1 MSTPQNTPQ
10 FGFLQHR
17 VGDVIKSRYEVLDH
31 LGGGNFGSVY
41 RVRDRVVGNILA
53 CKEMHVLNHP
63 DTLVDERQL
72 ALDLFKREALNLA
85 TLRHPHIPAA
95 YFEVESGAWRICP
108 RCGLDYQDEDVCP
121 LHGATLL
128 DVDERFYLM
137 MDFIDGATLE
147 DLAVEYSKQRGRPL
161 PEADCVEW
169 IAQVASAL
177 RSLHLLGV
185 VHRDVKPDNIKI
197 RVGDGAAIL
206 LDFGLTKKVEEAGLY
221 GTVRQT
227 GTGRLGTP
235 GYAPPDS
242 TEQQS
247 PEARSDIYALGMT
260 LLRLLTARDPQDADD
275 LHDLKTHAPRYFNA
289 RISPEVEAII
299 QKSTAHKAGNRYV
312 NVDELLTELNEMR
325 VDETSST
332 RVPPFTFADGF
343 KVRNTN
349 DLTRA
354 VETYPNEA
362 QNYLWNGMFGEWLQ
376 AQGLAAPA
384 TSAQNAIARFPQNP
398 QRALEIF
405 RRALQTGKL
414 RDDSVLPKLKIEP
427 PLLNFGS
434 IPSGDKRILQLRVL
448 NVGAGLSWGTIEI
461 EGAKGSN
468 ANVSR
473 PTLPGLIAPAGW
485 EGNDENLSIEIDTS
499 ASPLGGHSGA
509 ILLKTE
515 DVVMRVAV
523 SYTVQPLQLHLVP
536 PTLDFGDV
544 PLGTKRALSLTV
556 RKSGERK
563 TDGEPRGLIYRGD
576 LENIDAPER
585 FSSEDPFDITI
596 DATSRNAVAQGY
608 SGVLHLDTNGGRLR
622 IPIRYRIA
630 MPTSRALLL
639 LILPIIVGALSFGA
653 LRLLY
658 GVLEPSFATRWL
670 LDENGV
676 KDFEVRAWG
685 MLFVGAT
692 LGLVGG
698 ARLAFVRR
706 VDSFWQ
712 SVCPALGALFGM
724 AGSYALAFAMHW
736 GVWVAGDWIL
746 HPIVAQFAPRVLDAS
761 LAAPLSWTTFGGIIG
776 FGWGLQRLLFAI
788 GKRGARPLML
798 LFGVALLLFLVL
810 NAMVATG

>member
-1 MSTPQNTPQ
+1 MSTPKNNTP

-17 VGDVIKSRYEVLDH
+17 VGDVLKSRYEVLNH

-63 DTLVDERQL
+63 DTPVDERQL
-72 ALDLFKREALNLA
+72 ALNLFKREALNLA

-95 YFEVESGAWRICP
+95 YFEIESGAWKICP
-108 RCGLDYQDEDVCP
+108 VCGLDFSDQNVCP
-121 LHGATLL
+121 DHGATLL

-147 DLAVEYSKQRGRPL
+147 ELAVEYAKQRGRPL
-161 PEADCVEW
+161 PQSDCIEW

-177 RSLHLLGV
+177 RSLHLLGI

-206 LDFGLTKKVEEAGLY
+206 LDFGLTKKVEEAGFY

-242 TEQQS
+242 VEQQS

-260 LLRLLTARDPQDADD
+260 LLRLLTARDPQEADD
-275 LHDLKTHAPRYFNA
+275 LHDLKTHAPRHFNA
-289 RISPEVEAII
+289 RISPELEAII
-299 QKSTAHKAGNRYV
+299 QKSTAHKVENRYA
-312 NVDELLTELNEMR
+312 NVDELLVELNEMR
-325 VDETSST
+325 VDDTSST
-332 RVPPFTFADGF
+332 RSSPFTFADGF

-354 VETYPNEA
+354 VEIYPNEA
-362 QNYLWNGMFGEWLQ
+362 QNYLWNGMLGEWLQ
-376 AQGLAAPA
+376 AQGLASPA
-384 TSAQNAIARFPQNP
+384 TAAQNAIARFPQSP

-414 RDDSVLPKLKIEP
+414 RDDSVLPKIKIKP
-427 PLLNFGS
+427 PTLNFGS
-434 IPSGDKRILQLRVL
+434 IPSGDKRALRLRVL

-461 EGAKGSN
+461 EGTAN
-468 ANVSR
+468 ATTIASR
-473 PTLPGLIAPAGW
+473 PSLPGLIAPDSW
-485 EGNDENLSIEIDTS
+485 EGNDETLNIEIDTS

-509 ILLKTE
+509 ILLTTE
-515 DVVMRVAV
+515 DVVLRVPI
-523 SYTVQPLQLHLVP
+523 SYTVQPLQLFIEP
-536 PTLDFGDV
+536 PSLDFGEV
-544 PLGTKRALSLTV
+544 PLGTKRALSLMV
-556 RKSGERK
+556 RKSGEHRGE
-563 TDGEPRGLIYRGD
+563 GEPRGLIYKGD
-576 LENIDAPER
+576 LENISAPER
-585 FSSEDPFDITI
+585 FSSEDPFDITV
-596 DATSRNAVAQGY
+596 DATSQNAVAQSY
-608 SGVLHLDTNGGRLR
+608 SGVLHMDTNGGRLR
-622 IPIRYRIA
+622 VPIRYRIA

-639 LILPIIVGALSFGA
+639 LLLPIIVGALSFGA

-692 LGLVGG
+692 LGLLGG

-736 GVWVAGDWIL
+736 GVWVAGDWLL
-746 HPIVAQFAPRVLDAS
+746 HPIVSQFAHRVLDARF
-761 LAAPLSWTTFGGIIG
+761 AAPLSWTAFGATVG
-776 FGWGLQRLLFAI
+776 FGWGLQRLLFAV

-798 LFGVALLLFLVL
+798 LVGVALLLFLVL
-810 NAMVATG
+810 NAMVKIG